1 MNEDFSFD
9 EWFDIFTDEC
19 KKLGWIDII
28 DKYTFE
34 EDYDNGKTPEFAAEE
49 FVKEMNE

>member
-1 MNEDFSFD
+1 MNEDISFD
-9 EWFDIFTDEC
+9 EWFYIFTDKC
-19 KKLGWIDII
+19 KALGYKGEI

-34 EDYDNGKTPEFAAEE
+34 EDYENGKTPEFAAED